1 MASFTNYATLR
12 YGGVTVT
19 SNTVTGT
26 LPDALVLTKTPVNG
40 VYVPGGTVTYLLS
53 LVNPGE
59 TELTG
64 LTLTDDLGGYVFG
77 EEILYPL
84 AYMPDSLQMLVN
96 GLPQAAPAA
105 APGPPLVISGIT
117 VPAGGTVILAYEA
130 RATDF
135 APLAQGR
142 EIINTAEVGGLPV
155 PVTASA
161 SVTPEEAADLR
172 ITKDLAMEEARLPG
186 EITYTFTIEN
196 LGSVPAAAAEAVV
209 LEDLFRPALSGL
221 RASRDGVPWTLG
233 TDYTY
238 EEGTGLFASLPGA
251 ITVPAAEYAQ
261 DENGVWTITPGQTVV
276 TVTGNI

>member
-26 LPDALVLTKTPVNG
+26 LPDVLVLTKTPVNG

-77 EEILYPL
+77 EETLYPL

-130 RATDF
+130 RTTDF

-221 RASRDGVPWTLG
+221 RASRDGVPWTQG

-238 EEGTGLFASLPGA
+238 NEATGLFASLPGA

>member
-77 EEILYPL
+77 EETLYPL

>member
-26 LPDALVLTKTPVNG
+26 LSDALVLTKTPVNG

-77 EEILYPL
+77 EETLYPL

>member
-77 EEILYPL
+77 EETLYPL
-84 AYMPDSLQMLVN
+84 AYMLDSLQLLVN

-117 VPAGGTVILAYEA
+117 VPAGGTVILAYAA

-172 ITKDLAMEEARLPG
+172 ITKGLAMEEARLPG

-221 RASRDGVPWTLG
+221 RASRDGVPLTLG